1 MGAFMK
7 INKKVMCSIIAVN
20 IILTIVGY
28 VANKSIIQNK
38 MNSEIKATTEE
49 KSKSLEYIIDHK
61 KGMALNAVKWFENS
75 EVLLKAINENNRSDI
90 IQLGKMAMSD
100 FDLDY
105 WVVTD
110 IEGNVIAR
118 AHEQD
123 NYGDNISNQVNIQ
136 KALEGEISVG
146 IEQGAVVRL
155 SIRAGCPIKD
165 KEGQIVGVVSTG
177 YILSDNFVDE
187 VNKTLSCDITI
198 FNGIERVGTTIK
210 EKEKRITGTKLYD
223 NEIEENVLGKG
234 NSVSK
239 LITISGIDY
248 YSMYSPLID
257 VNNNIIGMCFVGV
270 PAHVIQSLI
279 SDLTVYQLLIS
290 FITLVLSLLV
300 LYFILKKYLSNPL
313 NKLVEFFKELSR
325 GEGDLTK
332 TIEVIT
338 NDEVGEVMNEF
349 NKFITKLK
357 SIISQVKES
366 SCIVREETKDLSNRV
381 SSCTDLMREI
391 SRSISKISDNMMGN
405 SAAIE
410 ETTASTQEINKVSN
424 MVAKSCAV
432 VSEQSIFANEIT
444 QEGSKAIQDI
454 ITSIKNISDSSDEVI
469 GKIYELQKLSNKINE
484 VVTIITDI
492 SDQTNLLSINAS
504 IEAARAGEYGK
515 GFSVIA
521 DDVKKLAEESNKS
534 SYEIIN
540 IIHDVQC
547 NIKDTVLKVDAVSKN
562 INLGADKAIIVDER
576 FKKIS
581 ESISIVSEKAH
592 DIAAASQ
599 EQAASIEQIS
609 SAMDEIA
616 KITMGTAEDANK
628 MNIAVQYE
636 KDNMEG
642 ANVVT
647 KRVSE
652 IVRELNLVVE
662 KFKTK

>member
-7 INKKVMCSIIAVN
+7 INKKVMYSIIAVN
-20 IILTIVGY
+20 IILTIIGY

-38 MNSEIKATTEE
+38 MNLEIKTTTEE

-61 KGMALNAVKWFENS
+61 KSMALNAVKWFENS
-75 EVLLKAINENNRSDI
+75 DVLLKAINENSRSDI
-90 IQLGKMAMSD
+90 IQLGKKAMSD
-100 FDLDY
+100 FGLDY

-110 IEGNVIAR
+110 IDGNVIVR
-118 AHEQD
+118 AHEPD
-123 NYGDNISNQVNIQ
+123 NYGDSIANQVNIQ
-136 KALEGEISVG
+136 NALKGEISAG
-146 IEQGAVVRL
+146 IEEGAVVKL

-165 KEGQIVGVVSTG
+165 NEGRIIGVVSTG

-187 VNKTLSCDITI
+187 VNKTLSCDLTI
-198 FNGIERVGTTIK
+198 FNGMERVGTTLK
-210 EKEKRITGTKLYD
+210 EKEKRITGTILYD
-223 NEIEENVLGKG
+223 NEIEENVLNKG
-234 NSVSK
+234 NSVTK

-248 YSMYSPLID
+248 YSVYSPLVDI
-257 VNNNIIGMCFVGV
+257 NNNVIGMYFVGV
-270 PAHVIQSLI
+270 PAHVIESLI
-279 SDLTVYQLLIS
+279 IDLTVYQLLIS
-290 FITLVLSLLV
+290 FSTLILSLLV
-300 LYFILKKYLSNPL
+300 LYFILRKYLTIPL
-313 NKLVEFFKELSR
+313 NKLVKFFKELAR

-332 TIEVIT
+332 NLDVIT

-366 SCIVREETKDLSNRV
+366 SYIVREETRDLSDRV
-381 SSCTDLMREI
+381 SSCTDLMIEI
-391 SRSISKISDNMMGN
+391 SRNISKISDNMMGN

-424 MVAKSCAV
+424 MVAKSCV
-432 VSEQSIFANEIT
+432 IVSEQSILANEIT

-454 ITSIKNISDSSDEVI
+454 ITSIKNISNSSDEVI
-469 GKIYELQKLSNKINE
+469 VKIYELQKLSNKINE

-534 SYEIIN
+534 SHEIIN

-547 NIKDTVLKVDAVSKN
+547 NIKDTALKVDTVSKN
-562 INLGADKAIIVDER
+562 INLGVDKAIVVDER

-581 ESISIVSEKAH
+581 EAICIVSEKAH

-628 MNIAVQYE
+628 MNIAIQHE
-636 KDNMEG
+636 KDNMKE
-642 ANVVT
+642 ANIAT
-647 KRVSE
+647 KHVSE
-652 IVRELNLVVE
+652 IVRELNLIAD

>member
-210 EKEKRITGTKLYD
+210 EKEKRIT
-223 NEIEENVLGKG
+223 
-234 NSVSK
+234 
-239 LITISGIDY
+239 
-248 YSMYSPLID
+248 
-257 VNNNIIGMCFVGV
+257 
-270 PAHVIQSLI
+270 
-279 SDLTVYQLLIS
+279 
-290 FITLVLSLLV
+290 
-300 LYFILKKYLSNPL
+300 
-313 NKLVEFFKELSR
+313 
-325 GEGDLTK
+325 
-332 TIEVIT
+332 
-338 NDEVGEVMNEF
+338 
-349 NKFITKLK
+349 
-357 SIISQVKES
+357 
-366 SCIVREETKDLSNRV
+366 
-381 SSCTDLMREI
+381 
-391 SRSISKISDNMMGN
+391 
-405 SAAIE
+405 
-410 ETTASTQEINKVSN
+410 
-424 MVAKSCAV
+424 
-432 VSEQSIFANEIT
+432 
-444 QEGSKAIQDI
+444 
-454 ITSIKNISDSSDEVI
+454 
-469 GKIYELQKLSNKINE
+469 
-484 VVTIITDI
+484 
-492 SDQTNLLSINAS
+492 
-504 IEAARAGEYGK
+504 
-515 GFSVIA
+515 
-521 DDVKKLAEESNKS
+521 
-534 SYEIIN
+534 
-540 IIHDVQC
+540 
-547 NIKDTVLKVDAVSKN
+547 
-562 INLGADKAIIVDER
+562 
-576 FKKIS
+576 
-581 ESISIVSEKAH
+581 
-592 DIAAASQ
+592 
-599 EQAASIEQIS
+599 
-609 SAMDEIA
+609 
-616 KITMGTAEDANK
+616 
-628 MNIAVQYE
+628 
-636 KDNMEG
+636 
-642 ANVVT
+642 
-647 KRVSE
+647 
-652 IVRELNLVVE
+652 
-662 KFKTK
+662 

>member
-7 INKKVMCSIIAVN
+7 INKKVMYSIIAVN
-20 IILTIVGY
+20 IVLTIIGY
-28 VANKSIIQNK
+28 VANKSIIENK

-61 KGMALNAVKWFENS
+61 KSMALNAVKWFENS
-75 EVLLKAINENNRSDI
+75 DVLLKAINENSRTDI

-100 FDLDY
+100 FGLDY

-110 IEGNVIAR
+110 VEGNVIAR
-118 AHEQD
+118 AHEPD
-123 NYGDNISNQVNIQ
+123 NYGDNIVNQVNIQ
-136 KALEGEISVG
+136 KALDGEISVG

-165 KEGQIVGVVSTG
+165 KEGQIVGVASTG

-198 FNGIERVGTTIK
+198 FNGMERVGTTLK
-210 EKEKRITGTKLYD
+210 DKEKRINGTKLYD

-239 LITISGIDY
+239 VIAISGNDY
-248 YSMYSPLID
+248 YSMYSPLVD
-257 VNNNIIGMCFVGV
+257 VENNIIGMCFVGV
-270 PAHVIQSLI
+270 PASVIESLI
-279 SDLTVYQLLIS
+279 IDLTVYQLLIS

-300 LYFILKKYLSNPL
+300 LYFILKKYLCIPL
-313 NKLVEFFKELSR
+313 NKLVKFFKELSR

-332 TIEVIT
+332 TMEIIT

-381 SSCTDLMREI
+381 SSCTNLMIEI
-391 SRSISKISDNMMGN
+391 SKSISKISDNMMGN

-424 MVAKSCAV
+424 IVAKSCV
-432 VSEQSIFANEIT
+432 IVSEQSIFANEIT
-444 QEGSKAIQDI
+444 EEGSKAIQDI
-454 ITSIKNISDSSDEVI
+454 IASIKNISNSSDEVI
-469 GKIYELQKLSNKINE
+469 VKIYELQKLSDKINE

-534 SYEIIN
+534 SHEIIN

-547 NIKDTVLKVDAVSKN
+547 NIKDTALKVDTVSKN
-562 INLGADKAIIVDER
+562 INLGVDKAIIVDER

-581 ESISIVSEKAH
+581 EAICIVAEKAH

-628 MNIAVQYE
+628 MNVAVQYE
-636 KDNMEG
+636 KDTMEE

-652 IVRELNLVVE
+652 IVSELNLIVDR
-662 KFKTK
+662 FKTK

>member
-1 MGAFMK
+1 MK

-20 IILTIVGY
+20 VILTIIGY
-28 VANKSIIQNK
+28 IANKSIIQNK

-61 KGMALNAVKWFENS
+61 KSMALNAVKWFENS
-75 EVLLKAINENNRSDI
+75 DVLLKAINENSRSNI

-100 FDLDY
+100 FGLDY

-110 IEGNVIAR
+110 IEGNVIVR
-118 AHEQD
+118 AHEPD

-198 FNGIERVGTTIK
+198 FNGIERVGTTIR

-270 PAHVIQSLI
+270 PAQVIQSLI
-279 SDLTVYQLLIS
+279 TELTVYQLLIS
-290 FITLVLSLLV
+290 FITLVFSLLI
-300 LYFILKKYLSNPL
+300 LNFILKKYLSIPL
-313 NKLVEFFKELSR
+313 KNLVEFFKELSS
-325 GEGDLTK
+325 GEGDLTNMM
-332 TIEVIT
+332 EVIT

-349 NKFITKLK
+349 NRFITKLK
-357 SIISQVKES
+357 SIILQVKES

-381 SSCTDLMREI
+381 SSCTDLMIEI
-391 SRSISKISDNMMGN
+391 SKSIAKISDNMMGN
-405 SAAIE
+405 SAGIE

-424 MVAKSCAV
+424 IVAKSCV
-432 VSEQSIFANEIT
+432 IVSEQSIFANEIT

-454 ITSIKNISDSSDEVI
+454 ITSIQNISNSSDEVI
-469 GKIYELQKLSNKINE
+469 IKIYELQKLSNKINE

-515 GFSVIA
+515 GFSIIA

-534 SYEIIN
+534 SHEIIN

-547 NIKDTVLKVDAVSKN
+547 NIKDTALKVDTVSKN
-562 INLGADKAIIVDER
+562 INLGVDKAIIVDER

-581 ESISIVSEKAH
+581 EAICIVSEKAH

-616 KITMGTAEDANK
+616 QITMGTAEDANK
-628 MNIAVQYE
+628 INIAVQCE
-636 KDNMEG
+636 KDNMEE

-652 IVRELNLVVE
+652 IVRELNLIVE

>member
-1 MGAFMK
+1 MK

-100 FDLDY
+100 FGLDY

-110 IEGNVIAR
+110 IQGNVIAR
-118 AHEQD
+118 AHEPD
-123 NYGDNISNQVNIQ
+123 NYGDNIVKQVNIQ
-136 KALEGEISVG
+136 KALDGEITVG
-146 IEQGAVVRL
+146 IEEGAVVRL

-257 VNNNIIGMCFVGV
+257 ENNNIIGMCFVGV

-424 MVAKSCAV
+424 MVAKSCAI

-469 GKIYELQKLSNKINE
+469 VKIYELQKLSNKINE